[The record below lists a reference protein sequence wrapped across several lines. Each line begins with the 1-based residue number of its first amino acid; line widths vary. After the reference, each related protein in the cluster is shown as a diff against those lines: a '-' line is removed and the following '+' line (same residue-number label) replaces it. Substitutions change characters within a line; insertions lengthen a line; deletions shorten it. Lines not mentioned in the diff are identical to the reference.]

1 VKREIFSILFAVVL
15 VLSFSLVTAVPVAAA
30 TPIYVNATT
39 GDDGNDGETPETAV
53 ATIAKGIELVDSGGT
68 VCVAEGTYHE
78 QIIIDKTLWLKG
90 ENQQTTI
97 VEYPSTLG
105 RTGYLILVKAENV
118 RISGLKLLGHFVAA
132 NRAVHVVYSC
142 ESGLIVEDSVILGFI
157 CVFGN
162 LTDAEIRN
170 NYIATMRKGIY
181 VPGGDNLLIDGNIF
195 EPAMGAGWY
204 ASNCGAIYMDHVND
218 VVIRGNTIEN
228 FCSSIDPGITAGR
241 GIEGS
246 DNNYVTISGN
256 TFENIRDAITMWIV
270 TNVNISQNYFTG
282 SHRYGINI
290 KGQDIFIT
298 ENTILNSGNSGINI
312 AKWVIETENVV
323 INYNNIV
330 GNEKFGVVINYDGSN
345 VGDITVDASNNWW
358 GSATGPT
365 RQLPNGRWVGK
376 GDKVSANVAFVP
388 WLPKPLEFWKR

>member
-1 VKREIFSILFAVVL
+1 MRKKIIVISTVVL
-15 VLSFSLVTAVPVAAA
+15 VFILAFGFIAKPVLSQSPAEVWVDDEYTNE
-30 TPIYVNATT
+30 TP
-39 GDDGNDGETPETAV
+39 GWGETHFAAIQAGINAV
-53 ATIAKGIELVDSGGT
+53 ASGGI
-68 VCVAEGTYHE
+68 VHVAEGTYHE

-90 ENQQTTI
+90 EHQQNTI

-105 RTGYLILVKAENV
+105 ETEYLMLVNAENV

-132 NRAVHVVYSC
+132 NRAVYVVYSYK
-142 ESGLIVEDSVILGFI
+142 SGLIVEDSVILGFI
-157 CVFGN
+157 GVFGN

-170 NYIATMRKGIY
+170 NYIATMSKGIY
-181 VPGGDNLLIDGNIF
+181 VSGGDNLLIDGNTF
-195 EPAMGAGWY
+195 EPAEAAGWY
-204 ASNCGAIYMDHVND
+204 AFNSGAIYMDHASYVM
-218 VVIRGNTIEN
+218 IRGNAIEN
-228 FCSSIDPGITAGR
+228 FSSTIDPSITAGR

-246 DNNYVTISGN
+246 HNNYVTISGN

-270 TNVNISQNYFTG
+270 TNVNISQNHITE
-282 SHRYGINI
+282 SQRYGINI

-298 ENTILNSGNSGINI
+298 ENAILDSGDSGINI
-312 AKWVIETENVV
+312 AEYVIETENVV

-330 GNEKFGVVINYDGSN
+330 GNEKFGVVSN

-365 RQLPNGRWVGK
+365 RQLPNGRWVGE

-388 WLPKPLEFWKR
+388 WLPRPLEFWER